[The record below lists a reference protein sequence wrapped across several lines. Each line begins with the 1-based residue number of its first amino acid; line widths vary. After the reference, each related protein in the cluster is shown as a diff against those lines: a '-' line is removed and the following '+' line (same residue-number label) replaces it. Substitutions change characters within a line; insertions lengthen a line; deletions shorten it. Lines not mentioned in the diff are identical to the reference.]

1 MLIEHV
7 QGATVYGFQAV
18 QKVPMVP
25 RLVSTTIRRAPIGDA
40 GVVNWQVHLSN
51 RPPGRWP
58 ALRLWANKTSSC
70 LPLPRPPAVI

>member
-40 GVVNWQVHLSN
+40 GVVNWQVHLRVTD
-51 RPPGRWP
+51 RPAGGRRFGYGP
-58 ALRLWANKTSSC
+58 TRHPVVCHFRVLR
-70 LPLPRPPAVI
+70 R